1 VEPPS
6 SGALDVKL
14 GRDTFSISIT
24 QAKNLVVE
32 SLPYPDLPKEVT
44 SILPFDSPESSLE
57 NDAKFFVEEEDD
69 LEETIDLPQE
79 EALTRPP
86 VELKPLPA
94 GVHYAF
100 LNGDKETPIIISDKF
115 SNKETSK
122 FIAILEKHR
131 LVFGYSLQDLK
142 GISLTLCTHCIS
154 IDPSSTPSREPQHN
168 NMMREVMKKEVLK
181 LLHDGIIYHV
191 PHID

>member
-79 EALTRPP
+79 EALARPP

-115 SNKETSK
+115 
-122 FIAILEKHR
+122 
-131 LVFGYSLQDLK
+131 
-142 GISLTLCTHCIS
+142 LTRRR
-154 IDPSSTPSREPQHN
+154 PNSSSS
-168 NMMREVMKKEVLK
+168 
-181 LLHDGIIYHV
+181 
-191 PHID
+191 